1 MRVPVELLSPD
12 DFEKFANK
20 IVEIKFNTEIISF
33 GEGPD
38 GGIDGMD
45 DSSNPSIIVQSKRYH
60 SSTRPKALVNT
71 IKKEIEKLDKTI
83 SDNNFSEDLDYIIV
97 TSVPLN
103 PQARKNIRDI
113 RPELIKSEDHILD
126 ANDLDSLSYKDE
138 YKEIFKSYHL
148 IDKELSDVLRNLE
161 LSNIELES
169 KSFFDNFEMEFI
181 VETDAIRKA
190 YDYLLNKHVVFLVG
204 QPGIGKTTSSQY
216 LGLLFA
222 SHQNKNIKVI
232 KRSVN
237 DIDDVIKEY
246 SRLYRNTNDTLFV
259 IFDDFLGRNKFDKQ
273 DSALCKVRELVSLLK
288 REENLYIVFNSRIQI
303 LKQATEENLEF
314 GIFFEDIEEKV
325 TVDIS
330 EVSKRDKA
338 KILRKTFEKTYSIEK
353 PSIQQIISDNY
364 KQLRKDNKYLNIVA
378 HSNYIPRS
386 IEFLVRES
394 RKEHQNFYEI
404 VIKILNN
411 PERIYQE
418 IFTKLSKDSRMLLYC
433 MAVFSSFP
441 IPFKEVEIAFDKLQE
456 EIEPFETLV
465 SKLRGSW
472 INTYYIIDEQE
483 EIKYIDFINPSIF
496 DYINKLLSKNGL
508 VRRKISEKIPFLSP
522 LQKLDDKR
530 FLEQI
535 SNYDTFNQYEDK
547 DKFIGNLLSAMID
560 KDELSEEEIRLLS
573 DSIEKF
579 TGTYF
584 EYDNKHKLIQ
594 KGWLEIIK
602 AIALSRNDKVKCLFL
617 EILLYGTD
625 NDKFIQQIVHILSL
639 TEIGE
644 VLETIDGIMLELDGV
659 GLMQNELIDFAEEKT
674 QVNVIQ
680 EFTKI
685 IEERIIDDVVD
696 TWDISYYVDEYLNEN
711 SEDIADYVGEYY
723 DSDNNYGIVRLV
735 YKLFEYYLEKVVFN
749 IIPES
754 FCEYLDTENIFDE
767 IEPTLYEEIS
777 DRIPNYESSSH
788 GDDDDSMPP
797 YWTHRGEEPDY
808 DLEIDDIL
816 DRDLDE

>member
-71 IKKEIEKLDKTI
+71 IKKEIDKLDKTI

-259 IFDDFLGRNKFDKQ
+259 IFDDFLGRNEFDKQ

-353 PSIQQIISDNY
+353 PSIQQII
-364 KQLRKDNKYLNIVA
+364 I
-378 HSNYIPRS
+378 
-386 IEFLVRES
+386 
-394 RKEHQNFYEI
+394 
-404 VIKILNN
+404 NN
-411 PERIYQE
+411 
-418 IFTKLSKDSRMLLYC
+418 
-433 MAVFSSFP
+433 
-441 IPFKEVEIAFDKLQE
+441 
-456 EIEPFETLV
+456 
-465 SKLRGSW
+465 
-472 INTYYIIDEQE
+472 
-483 EIKYIDFINPSIF
+483 
-496 DYINKLLSKNGL
+496 
-508 VRRKISEKIPFLSP
+508 
-522 LQKLDDKR
+522 
-530 FLEQI
+530 
-535 SNYDTFNQYEDK
+535 
-547 DKFIGNLLSAMID
+547 
-560 KDELSEEEIRLLS
+560 
-573 DSIEKF
+573 
-579 TGTYF
+579 
-584 EYDNKHKLIQ
+584 
-594 KGWLEIIK
+594 
-602 AIALSRNDKVKCLFL
+602 
-617 EILLYGTD
+617 
-625 NDKFIQQIVHILSL
+625 
-639 TEIGE
+639 
-644 VLETIDGIMLELDGV
+644 
-659 GLMQNELIDFAEEKT
+659 
-674 QVNVIQ
+674 
-680 EFTKI
+680 
-685 IEERIIDDVVD
+685 
-696 TWDISYYVDEYLNEN
+696 
-711 SEDIADYVGEYY
+711 
-723 DSDNNYGIVRLV
+723 
-735 YKLFEYYLEKVVFN
+735 
-749 IIPES
+749 
-754 FCEYLDTENIFDE
+754 
-767 IEPTLYEEIS
+767 
-777 DRIPNYESSSH
+777 
-788 GDDDDSMPP
+788 
-797 YWTHRGEEPDY
+797 
-808 DLEIDDIL
+808 
-816 DRDLDE
+816 